1 MAVPGLTRRG
11 SFNILRSVNNRKNS
25 CPDLSQT
32 LPRITRPS
40 NNVSSRDLNLMVMNP
55 RGPKIRHLNAS
66 NPLLIELEENVQRV
80 QELEYKVL
88 ELEKQLQMK
97 ELLRKQQKSAEKVKE
112 MKTKAET
119 LARTTT
125 AKHQTSPIS
134 KEEELAFRKRLEE
147 AKKKAE
153 MLSVK
158 RNEKEAEIMRS
169 YHQNKL
175 MLTINQLS
183 KVSEE
188 EGIKLLDKP
197 AVVNEN
203 VALFSDI
210 EALVDL
216 VHHMPDRTAL
226 DEEFL
231 KLQEML
237 TERDSLV
244 KLFSEIQEKY
254 EQTLMTI
261 TEVQNTISSVNAVR
275 IKLHANLNMSTP
287 VLKVMQSLESRRKNQ
302 NIFVFGPNPIFNSAK
317 DMEIDYSINNQYVIE
332 MLKELDMS
340 SLVADNN
347 LKSAKE
353 CKRKYK
359 ASCSQVGENLQT
371 LQESIDLQTH
381 KINNIQSLIDRPL
394 SPGTR
399 PEETFSSKPLPQNI
413 NTQEI

>member
-11 SFNILRSVNNRKNS
+11 SFNILRSVNRKNS

-32 LPRITRPS
+32 LPRITRHS
-40 NNVSSRDLNLMVMNP
+40 NDVSSRNLNLMVMNP

-66 NPLLIELEENVQRV
+66 NPLLIELEENVQKV

-97 ELLRKQQKSAEKVKE
+97 ELLRKQQKSLEKVRE

-119 LARTTT
+119 LAT
-125 AKHQTSPIS
+125 AKHKTSPIS

-153 MLSVK
+153 MLSMK
-158 RNEKEAEIMRS
+158 RNEEEAEIMRS
-169 YHQNKL
+169 YQQNKL

-183 KVSEE
+183 KLSEE
-188 EGIKLLDKP
+188 DGIKLLDKP
-197 AVVNEN
+197 AAVDEN

-216 VHHMPDRTAL
+216 VHFMPDRSAL

-237 TERDSLV
+237 AERDSLV
-244 KLFSEIQEKY
+244 KLFSEIKEKY
-254 EQTLMTI
+254 DQTLLTI
-261 TEVQNTISSVNAVR
+261 TEVQNTISSVNAVK
-275 IKLHANLNMSTP
+275 IKLHATLNMSTP
-287 VLKVMQSLESRRKNQ
+287 VLKVMQTLESRRKNQ
-302 NIFVFGPNPIFNSAK
+302 NIFVFGPNPIFHSAK
-317 DMEIDYSINNQYVIE
+317 EMEIDYSINNQYVIE

-340 SLVADNN
+340 SLVAGNN

-359 ASCSQVGENLQT
+359 ASCSQVGESLQT
-371 LQESIDLQTH
+371 LQESIDLQTK

-394 SPGTR
+394 RPGTK
-399 PEETFSSKPLPQNI
+399 PEETPSCKLLPQNI

>member
-1 MAVPGLTRRG
+1 
-11 SFNILRSVNNRKNS
+11 
-25 CPDLSQT
+25 
-32 LPRITRPS
+32 
-40 NNVSSRDLNLMVMNP
+40 MVMNP
-55 RGPKIRHLNAS
+55 KGPKIRHLNAS
-66 NPLLIELEENVQRV
+66 NPLLIELEENVKKV

-97 ELLRKQQKSAEKVKE
+97 ELLRKQQKSVEKVKE
-112 MKTKAET
+112 MKAKAET
-119 LARTTT
+119 LARATS
-125 AKHQTSPIS
+125 AKHTPSPIS
-134 KEEELAFRKRLEE
+134 QEEELAFRKRLEE

-153 MLSVK
+153 MLSMK
-158 RNEKEAEIMRS
+158 QNEKEAEIMRS
-169 YHQNKL
+169 YQQNKL

-183 KVSEE
+183 KISEE

-197 AVVNEN
+197 AAVNEN

-216 VHHMPDRTAL
+216 VHHMPDRSAL

-237 TERDSLV
+237 AERDSLV
-244 KLFSEIQEKY
+244 KLFSEIKEKY
-254 EQTLMTI
+254 DQTLLTI
-261 TEVQNTISSVNAVR
+261 TEVQNTISNVNAVK

-287 VLKVMQSLESRRKNQ
+287 VLKVMQGLESRRKNQ
-302 NIFVFGPNPIFNSAK
+302 NIFVFGPNPIFHSAK
-317 DMEIDYSINNQYVIE
+317 EMEIDYSINNQYVIE
-332 MLKELDMS
+332 MLKELDMT

-359 ASCSQVGENLQT
+359 ASYSQVGESLQT
-371 LQESIDLQTH
+371 LQESIDLQTN
-381 KINNIQSLIDRPL
+381 KISNIQSLIDRPL
-394 SPGTR
+394 SPGTK
-399 PEETFSSKPLPQNI
+399 PEETFSVKLLPQNI

>member
-1 MAVPGLTRRG
+1 
-11 SFNILRSVNNRKNS
+11 
-25 CPDLSQT
+25 
-32 LPRITRPS
+32 
-40 NNVSSRDLNLMVMNP
+40 MVMNP

-66 NPLLIELEENVQRV
+66 NPLLIELEENVQKV
-80 QELEYKVL
+80 QELEHKVL

-97 ELLRKQQKSAEKVKE
+97 ELLRKHQKSVEKVKE

-119 LARTTT
+119 LST
-125 AKHQTSPIS
+125 AKHQSSPIS

-153 MLSVK
+153 MLSMK

-169 YHQNKL
+169 YQQNKL
-175 MLTINQLS
+175 ILTINQLS

-197 AVVNEN
+197 AAVDEN

-216 VHHMPDRTAL
+216 VHYMPDRSAL

-254 EQTLMTI
+254 DQTLLTI
-261 TEVQNTISSVNAVR
+261 TEVQNTISSVNAVK
-275 IKLHANLNMSTP
+275 IKLHANLNMSPP
-287 VLKVMQSLESRRKNQ
+287 VLKVMQAW
-302 NIFVFGPNPIFNSAK
+302 NPEGRIK
-317 DMEIDYSINNQYVIE
+317 
-332 MLKELDMS
+332 
-340 SLVADNN
+340 
-347 LKSAKE
+347 
-353 CKRKYK
+353 
-359 ASCSQVGENLQT
+359 
-371 LQESIDLQTH
+371 
-381 KINNIQSLIDRPL
+381 
-394 SPGTR
+394 
-399 PEETFSSKPLPQNI
+399 
-413 NTQEI
+413 